1 MSDFIV
7 GLTGGVASGKSE
19 ITRRFAALGI
29 AVADADLAARDAVAA
44 GSTGLAEVVA
54 AFGPDVLAD
63 DGELDRASMRRRVF
77 ADPDARTRLEAIVH
91 PRVRAALQL
100 ACAAA
105 PGPYVIA
112 AIPLLA
118 EGGGRDAYPWLDRIL
133 VIDVPQAVQ
142 HARLL
147 ARDGIEHA
155 LAERMIGAQ
164 RAFLSDTSHEL
175 RRPLT
180 VLRTDLDVLS
190 DPKLPI
196 EERAVVEQEMR
207 SAAESMSTLVTE
219 LLVLARSDEVNMK
232 QQAVNLSEVCRAVVA
247 TARQTAPKHRFET
260 NIASGIWVTGDE
272 QALARAVGNIVQ
284 NAALYTD
291 PGTRV
296 EVDLS
301 HADSEV
307 RLRVTDDGPGMS
319 EEDLAHAFER
329 FYRGGNGRKSRP
341 EGLGLGLAIV
351 RQITEAHQGRI
362 AIHSERGHGTTVA
375 MGFPLRS

>member
-77 ADPDARTRLEAIVH
+77 ADPDARTRLEATVH

-147 ARDGIEHA
+147 ARDGIDHD
-155 LAERMIGAQ
+155 LADRMIGAQ
-164 RAFLSDTSHEL
+164 AT
-175 RRPLT
+175 RRQRLAIAG
-180 VLRTDLDVLS
+180 DV
-190 DPKLPI
+190 I
-196 EERAVVEQEMR
+196 
-207 SAAESMSTLVTE
+207 
-219 LLVLARSDEVNMK
+219 VNDG
-232 QQAVNLSEVCRAVVA
+232 AIGGLGAHV
-247 TARQTAPKHRFET
+247 
-260 NIASGIWVTGDE
+260 
-272 QALARAVGNIVQ
+272 
-284 NAALYTD
+284 AALDRRY
-291 PGTRV
+291 R
-296 EVDLS
+296 S
-301 HADSEV
+301 
-307 RLRVTDDGPGMS
+307 
-319 EEDLAHAFER
+319 LAAQA
-329 FYRGGNGRKSRP
+329 P
-341 EGLGLGLAIV
+341 A
-351 RQITEAHQGRI
+351 T
-362 AIHSERGHGTTVA
+362 
-375 MGFPLRS
+375 